1 MQALTRKQQTLAT
14 RERLKASGTKAV
26 AFHGVQG
33 ARIDQVVRG
42 AGLTKGAFYAHFDD
56 KLSMTLEI
64 LRDRH
69 AVDIAYWEGL
79 LDAATDAEG
88 CIDDLIRRSGDSAQ
102 VNGLIGLEL
111 HLEAERNPV
120 FRPHFTAYLEE
131 LHAKVGRLLCKI
143 LEKHGKAPPDNL
155 PAVVA
160 EIYVLGSAAG
170 IPSFFASGM
179 NSTALTGQFIRSRVN
194 DLIQNARPLHGGT

>member
-1 MQALTRKQQTLAT
+1 MQALTRKERTLAT

-56 KLSMTLEI
+56 KLSMMLEI

-69 AVDIAYWEGL
+69 AADIAYWEGL

-120 FRPHFTAYLEE
+120 FRPHFTAYLED
-131 LHAKVGRLLCKI
+131 LHAKVGRLLCKM
-143 LEKHGKAPPDNL
+143 LEKHGKVPPDNL
-155 PAVVA
+155 SEVVA
-160 EIYVLGSAAG
+160 EIYVLGAAAG
-170 IPSFFASGM
+170 VSSFFALRM
-179 NSTALTGQFIRSRVN
+179 NPTRLTGQFIRSRVSA
-194 DLIQNARPLHGGT
+194 LIQNARPLHGDT